1 MEALWQDIRYEI
13 RTLLNS
19 PGFTAVAVL
28 ILALGIGAN
37 TAIFSVIN
45 SVLLRPLPFRD
56 PERLVQLWETEA
68 APGTYPFAGPD
79 YIDWQA
85 QNRTLEATCLYTWGS
100 SLNASGAGEPVSA
113 LVVRTQANF
122 FSVLGVQPA
131 LGRTFA
137 AGEDQEGED
146 RVAILSYG
154 FWQRHFGGDK
164 GVIGK
169 PVELN
174 SETYAVIGVMPRWFN
189 HPPATDI
196 WTPLDMSLK
205 NLGIRGSH
213 SFRAFGRLKPGVS
226 AEQALADL
234 TIIAKRL
241 EDQYPDSNEKV
252 GAAVIPLKEQITRS
266 SREQLLI
273 LLGAV
278 ALVLLIACAN
288 VANLLLSRSIG
299 RQREIALRAALG
311 AGRWRVVRQLLTESV
326 LLALA
331 GSALGLLAAG
341 WCVNLI
347 QSAQRLPIPRENAV
361 RIDATVLLFS
371 IAVGIFVGILF
382 GLAPALQASKFD
394 LNEELKSSAQA
405 AAGPAGSRG
414 WLRDALVVG
423 EIAVSLALLV
433 GAGLLLRSFARMRNA
448 EIGVQSQ
455 NVLTMGIN
463 LPGRK
468 YATLTARRE
477 FFDRLLDRIRQTPGI
492 QAASVSTQIPLEG
505 GSNGYI
511 TVAAR
516 DDAAIKNQLFEWHY
530 TTQDYFQVF
539 GIPFL
544 QGRNFTPQE
553 IDRVAEVNLKIN
565 ELFAAPSPPKQ
576 LPKDLSFVAVINR
589 VMARLVWPGQ
599 DPIGKLFKIGDFLP
613 VTVIGV
619 VGDVKERGIRGDVVP
634 QAYFPLTGALDNR
647 DWGMRVLVKTSIAPM
662 GALAAI
668 RNHVKALD
676 SSLAVLRPRTMN
688 DVISDAMQDTSL
700 QTLLLSVFAGLAV
713 LLAAVGLY
721 SVMAYLVTQ
730 RTHEMGIRMALGAQ
744 RNDVLRLVLGHG
756 SRLTAAGVG
765 AGIAAA
771 LALTRLIRTLLFGVS
786 ANDFPT
792 FAAVAIL
799 LTLVALAACYVP
811 AHRATRVD
819 PISAL
824 RCQ

>member
-326 LLALA
+326 LLALS
-331 GSALGLLAAG
+331 GSALGATMSCDSCWDTDQGWPRQEWAQESLLH
-341 WCVNLI
+341 
-347 QSAQRLPIPRENAV
+347 
-361 RIDATVLLFS
+361 
-371 IAVGIFVGILF
+371 
-382 GLAPALQASKFD
+382 
-394 LNEELKSSAQA
+394 
-405 AAGPAGSRG
+405 
-414 WLRDALVVG
+414 LR
-423 EIAVSLALLV
+423 
-433 GAGLLLRSFARMRNA
+433 
-448 EIGVQSQ
+448 
-455 NVLTMGIN
+455 
-463 LPGRK
+463 
-468 YATLTARRE
+468 
-477 FFDRLLDRIRQTPGI
+477 
-492 QAASVSTQIPLEG
+492 
-505 GSNGYI
+505 
-511 TVAAR
+511 
-516 DDAAIKNQLFEWHY
+516 
-530 TTQDYFQVF
+530 
-539 GIPFL
+539 
-544 QGRNFTPQE
+544 
-553 IDRVAEVNLKIN
+553 
-565 ELFAAPSPPKQ
+565 
-576 LPKDLSFVAVINR
+576 
-589 VMARLVWPGQ
+589 
-599 DPIGKLFKIGDFLP
+599 
-613 VTVIGV
+613 
-619 VGDVKERGIRGDVVP
+619 
-634 QAYFPLTGALDNR
+634 
-647 DWGMRVLVKTSIAPM
+647 
-662 GALAAI
+662 
-668 RNHVKALD
+668 
-676 SSLAVLRPRTMN
+676 
-688 DVISDAMQDTSL
+688 
-700 QTLLLSVFAGLAV
+700 
-713 LLAAVGLY
+713 
-721 SVMAYLVTQ
+721 
-730 RTHEMGIRMALGAQ
+730 
-744 RNDVLRLVLGHG
+744 
-756 SRLTAAGVG
+756 
-765 AGIAAA
+765 
-771 LALTRLIRTLLFGVS
+771 
-786 ANDFPT
+786 
-792 FAAVAIL
+792 
-799 LTLVALAACYVP
+799 
-811 AHRATRVD
+811 
-819 PISAL
+819 
-824 RCQ
+824 